1 MLAKWHFLATKLF
14 SHLLAVLAEDE
25 EDDEVS
31 QSIKKKLAYMRRAS
45 ILFGEMRETKQKE
58 IQAAAPAVAGAFD
71 SVAASDAKNER
82 RPLTHKKPH
91 RRGRMGR
98 TTSGH
103 F

>member
-1 MLAKWHFLATKLF
+1 MLKIF

-25 EDDEVS
+25 EDDEIS

-45 ILFGEMRETKQKE
+45 IICAEMRQSKQAELQKE
-58 IQAAAPAVAGAFD
+58 AAAPAGAFD
-71 SVAASDAKNER
+71 KVAASDAKNER
-82 RPLTHKKPH
+82 RPLARKHP
-91 RRGRMGR
+91 RRGKMSR

>member
-1 MLAKWHFLATKLF
+1 M
-14 SHLLAVLAEDE
+14 LAEDE

-45 ILFGEMRETKQKE
+45 ILFGEMRQNKQAELQKE
-58 IQAAAPAVAGAFD
+58 TAVPSGAGAFD
-71 SVAASDAKNER
+71 TVAASDAKNER
-82 RPLTHKKPH
+82 RPLVRKP
-91 RRGRMGR
+91 RRERGKMSR